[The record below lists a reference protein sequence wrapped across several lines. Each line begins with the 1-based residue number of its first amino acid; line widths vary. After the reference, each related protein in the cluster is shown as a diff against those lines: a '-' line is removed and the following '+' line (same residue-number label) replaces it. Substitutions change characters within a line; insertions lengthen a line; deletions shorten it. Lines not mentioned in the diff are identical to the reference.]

1 MVQNNYVKQ
10 TSPMCFM
17 IDAPSGHT
25 VQNDRFSRVI
35 KHGGFTAS
43 EITLIAFRDY
53 ATICHKKEN
62 LTLYTGHYFAVG
74 FKVRF
79 GSTVRDM

>member
-1 MVQNNYVKQ
+1 MVQYIEIDCN
-10 TSPMCFM
+10 TS
-17 IDAPSGHT
+17 SGH
-25 VQNDRFSRVI
+25 FGSS
-35 KHGGFTAS
+35 KTAS